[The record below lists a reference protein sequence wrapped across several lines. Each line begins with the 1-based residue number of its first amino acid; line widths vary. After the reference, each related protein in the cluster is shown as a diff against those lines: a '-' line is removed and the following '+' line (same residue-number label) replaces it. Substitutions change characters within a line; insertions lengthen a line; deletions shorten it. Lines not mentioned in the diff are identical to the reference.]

1 IMNNRELFEKTK
13 QENRNWL
20 LEHEAKQVLQNMNIL
35 IPPSKLA
42 LSEVEAIE
50 SAKEFGFPVVLKLMS
65 KDVMHKTDSGAVV
78 ISLSNE
84 QEVKETYNDF
94 MRRFDNVEI
103 AGVLVEKMI
112 KKGLELI
119 IGTSTDSTFGPVIL
133 FGMGGVLVE
142 AIKDVVFRM
151 CPVTKEQALG
161 AIEEIKAK
169 ILLEGF
175 RGQPKVNKDLLSDL
189 LVKISQLAWENRDFI
204 AEMDI
209 NPIIANEDGIFPV
222 DARIILK

>member
-1 IMNNRELFEKTK
+1 MNNRELFEKTK
-13 QENRNWL
+13 QENRDWL
-20 LEHEAKQVLQNMNIL
+20 LEHEAKQVLQNMSIL
-35 IPPSKLA
+35 IPPSKLV
-42 LSEVEAIE
+42 LSEEEAIE

-78 ISLSNE
+78 IGLSNE
-84 QEVKETYNDF
+84 QEVKETYVDF

-103 AGVLVEKMI
+103 AGVLVEKMV

-133 FGMGGVLVE
+133 FGVGGVLVE

-161 AIEEIKAK
+161 AIEAIKAK

-175 RGQPKVNKDLLSDL
+175 RGQPKVNKDQLSDL
-189 LVKISQLAWENRDFI
+189 LVKISQLAWENKDFI

>member
-1 IMNNRELFEKTK
+1 MNNRELFEKTK
-13 QENRNWL
+13 QENRSWL

-35 IPPSKLA
+35 IPPSKLV
-42 LSEVEAIE
+42 LREVEAIE

-78 ISLSNE
+78 IGLSNE
-84 QEVKETYNDF
+84 QAVKETYSDF

-103 AGVLVEKMI
+103 AGVLVEKMV

-133 FGMGGVLVE
+133 FGVGGVLVE

-175 RGQPKVNKDLLSDL
+175 RGQPKVNKDQLSDL

>member
-1 IMNNRELFEKTK
+1 MNNRELFEKTK